1 MDLENKYL
9 DLTHEYYILVPLSK
23 EAMDRVYRYEIYGD
37 NGEISDVFLSMTFY
51 EDTFCYIEPRLFD
64 YINACCNLL
73 LNMYVEEY
81 VETEDLP
88 KVLELTKDLIANSDE
103 ECFIAFAKEFQRLV
117 EVAVEKETCI
127 GFCF

>member
-9 DLTHEYYILVPLSK
+9 DLTHEYYILAPLS
-23 EAMDRVYRYEIYGD
+23 EDAMNRVYRYEIYD

-51 EDTFCYIEPRLFD
+51 EDTFCYIDHRLFVF
-64 YINACCNLL
+64 INASCNLFI
-73 LNMYVEEY
+73 NMYEEEII
-81 VETEDLP
+81 ETEDLP

-103 ECFIAFAKEFQRLV
+103 ERFIAFAKEFQHLV
-117 EVAVEKETCI
+117 EVAIEKNTCI